1 MKKSKAKVTLV
12 LLAVVFVTMLFAAC
26 KTTTP
31 TVNLKLAELKA
42 GDVTLVE
49 TDGKYV
55 HSVGYEVG
63 SLTLSATAKDSSA
76 TVEGTGEKTLTVGKN
91 EFTVTVSKSG
101 KTAEYAVEITR
112 AAAVLDLTEVK
123 IGDTVLTA
131 GADGAI
137 P

>member
-1 MKKSKAKVTLV
+1 MKMFKARTLLV
-12 LLAVVFVTMLFAAC
+12 LLTFVFATMLFAAC

-76 TVEGTGEKTLTVGKN
+76 TVEGTG
-91 EFTVTVSKSG
+91 
-101 KTAEYAVEITR
+101 
-112 AAAVLDLTEVK
+112 
-123 IGDTVLTA
+123 
-131 GADGAI
+131 
-137 P
+137 